1 VDDSRKASS
10 VPGKM
15 MKMMVKMV
23 HNTSVQGQFTHHQK
37 TVMCDA
43 PSAVRPDKRHVV
55 AFVGG
60 LDLTDGCVLSGLE
73 SYLGL
78 MLRPVAQILRT
89 RIPKRR
95 FDWWVMKDFFLKSL
109 P

>member
-43 PSAVRPDKRHVV
+43 PSAGRPDKRHVV

-73 SYLGL
+73 SYFGANVRARLTSGTN
-78 MLRPVAQILRT
+78 T
-89 RIPKRR
+89 RARIQKRR
-95 FDWWVMKDFFLKSL
+95 LDWWVMNDF
-109 P
+109 